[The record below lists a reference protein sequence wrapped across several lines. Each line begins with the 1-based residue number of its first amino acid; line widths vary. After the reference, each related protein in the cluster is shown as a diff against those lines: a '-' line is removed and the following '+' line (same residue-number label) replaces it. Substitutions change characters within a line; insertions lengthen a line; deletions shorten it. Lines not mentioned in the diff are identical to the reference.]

1 MTDPASSFHRYREA
15 AAGRPLPVQVQP
27 GYDAEP
33 VPAPP
38 PVSLMVDGIRLDPL
52 ARLDALDRIAR
63 QHSALLAGLND
74 RAHDL
79 RDRRRDLDRTINTA
93 RGRDDGR
100 RFPAEA
106 EAGLAAANAERAT
119 IVAQLAEVEAELS
132 EAAEAS
138 AAARAVLKRAAE
150 FARDRGLPVPASLS
164 AGGH

>member
-1 MTDPASSFHRYREA
+1 MTDPFHRYREA
-15 AAGRPLPVQVQP
+15 SAGRPLPVRVEP
-27 GYDAEP
+27 GYDAQP

-38 PVSLMVDGIRLDPL
+38 PVSLVVDAVELDPL

-63 QHSALLAGLND
+63 QHSALLSGLND
-74 RAHDL
+74 KAHHL
-79 RDRRRDLDRTINTA
+79 RDRRRDLDRTINAA

-106 EAGLAAANAERAT
+106 EASLAAANAERAA
-119 IVAQLAEVEAELS
+119 IAAQLAEIEAELS
-132 EAAEAS
+132 EAAETS

-164 AGGH
+164 IGGR